1 MNAYQT
7 IYNMG
12 VLLFMLVRMMG
23 VFVMVLPRMHC
34 SMQLIVTIVE
44 IHMLVHDVC
53 VCLNSSRVKIF
64 ICITWKTFIYYNHQI
79 YTFIAC
85 CSFIELI

>member
-44 IHMLVHDVC
+44 IHMLVLDVC
-53 VCLNSSRVKIF
+53 VCLNSSRV
-64 ICITWKTFIYYNHQI
+64 
-79 YTFIAC
+79 
-85 CSFIELI
+85 